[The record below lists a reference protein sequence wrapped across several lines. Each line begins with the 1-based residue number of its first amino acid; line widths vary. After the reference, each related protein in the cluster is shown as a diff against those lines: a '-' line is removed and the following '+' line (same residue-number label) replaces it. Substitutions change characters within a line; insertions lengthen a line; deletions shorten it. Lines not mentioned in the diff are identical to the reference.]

1 MSARVDEELG
11 EGVLAVFNGMK
22 FKMNDLVDVIVG
34 TGLGVR
40 GNKTEPFK
48 GHFKGVVETVRGV
61 EFLVKPLVSG
71 NGRSLQIPRHSVF
84 KISAFGSC
92 VLGRTTRFFSKLKP
106 ASQERYVYNLCVF
119 PRLYFDSCLF
129 IDIKGHAE
137 GKCGVTRL
145 LQKVRKETHIAKRFF
160 NSSTCHSYVTEN
172 LPLVLTLINTLRKLS
187 EFQDES
193 DKKLGLALSRAKVNV
208 Q

>member
-1 MSARVDEELG
+1 MCHFCSNVFLQNEICRCGMSARVDEELG
-11 EGVLAVFNGMK
+11 EGVLAVLSGMMK

-48 GHFKGVVETVRGV
+48 GHFKGVVKTVRGV

-84 KISAFGSC
+84 KISAFGTC

-106 ASQERYVYNLCVF
+106 AIQERYVNNLCVF
-119 PRLYFDSCLF
+119 PHLYFYSCLLLG
-129 IDIKGHAE
+129 IQGHAE

-145 LQKVRKETHIAKRFF
+145 SSKSTQGNASCKKVF
-160 NSSTCHSYVTEN
+160 V
-172 LPLVLTLINTLRKLS
+172 P
-187 EFQDES
+187 
-193 DKKLGLALSRAKVNV
+193 
-208 Q
+208 